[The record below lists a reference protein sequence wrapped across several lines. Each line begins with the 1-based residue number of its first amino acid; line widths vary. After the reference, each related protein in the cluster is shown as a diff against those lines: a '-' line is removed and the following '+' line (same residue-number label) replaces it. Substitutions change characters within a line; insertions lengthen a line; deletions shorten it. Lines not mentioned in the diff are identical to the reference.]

1 MERFIKR
8 IGDKVDIIVREYK
21 RDDFISVNH
30 ILQEA
35 FSVSK
40 KEFDSSS
47 FHEVV
52 LEYQGRVSGYLL
64 LTKVYDPIKD
74 LYYHLVDYV
83 CVDKKYQNMGF
94 GKLLMNYAIELS
106 KKEEISYMQLT
117 CRKSRIAAHK
127 LYEGCGFLRRDSD
140 IYRKELL

>member
-1 MERFIKR
+1 M
-8 IGDKVDIIVREYK
+8 DIIVREYK
-21 RDDFISVNH
+21 RDDYNFVNH

-40 KEFDSSS
+40 KEFDVSI

-52 LEYQGRVSGYLL
+52 LEYQKNVCGYLL

-83 CVDKKYQNMGF
+83 CVDSKYQNMGF
-94 GKLLMNYAIELS
+94 GKRLMDYAIELS
-106 KKEEISYMQLT
+106 KREGVSYMQLT
-117 CRKSRIAAHK
+117 CRRSRIAAHK
-127 LYEGCGFLRRDSD
+127 LYESCGFVMRESD
-140 IYRKELL
+140 IYRKEFL